1 MAKRVMSFDEF
12 CEKVVCGVQRESWM
26 PEEGS
31 PLEDQYE
38 LLSGFQEGD
47 YLYKET
53 EDSDPIPM
61 EHIEQEGGGE
71 GSGEYCYAVIQV
83 GEKFYKIEYSYYS
96 YRGYDYDGADVL
108 EVVPT
113 QRMVTFYE

>member
-1 MAKRVMSFDEF
+1 MAKYVMSFDEF
-12 CEKVVCGVQRESWM
+12 CKKVVCGVRRTRWM

-31 PLEDQYE
+31 PLDDKCEF
-38 LLSGFQEGD
+38 LSGFEEGD

-53 EDSDPIPM
+53 EDSDPIPIK
-61 EHIEQEGGGE
+61 HIEQEGGGE
-71 GSGEYCYAVIQV
+71 GGGEYCYAVIQV

-96 YRGYDYDGADVL
+96 YSGYDYDYADVL
-108 EVVPT
+108 EAVPT

>member
-1 MAKRVMSFDEF
+1 MAKHVMSFDKF
-12 CEKVVCGVQRESWM
+12 CEKVVCGVPRTRWM
-26 PEEGS
+26 SEEGS
-31 PLEDQYE
+31 PLDDKCEF
-38 LLSGFQEGD
+38 LSGFEEGD

-61 EHIEQEGGGE
+61 KHIEQEGGGE
-71 GSGEYCYAVIQV
+71 GGSEYCYTVIQV

-96 YRGYDYDGADVL
+96 YNGYDYDYADVL

>member
-1 MAKRVMSFDEF
+1 MAKYVMSFNEF
-12 CEKVVCGVQRESWM
+12 CKKVVCGVPRTRWM
-26 PEEGS
+26 PDEGS

-38 LLSGFQEGD
+38 LLSPFQEGD

-61 EHIEQEGGGE
+61 KHIKQEGGGE
-71 GSGEYCYAVIQV
+71 GGGEYCYAVIQV

-96 YRGYDYDGADVL
+96 YSGYDYDYADVL

-113 QRMVTFYE
+113 QRTVTFYE

>member
-1 MAKRVMSFDEF
+1 MAKHVMSFDEF
-12 CEKVVCGVQRESWM
+12 CGKIVCGVPYKSWM
-26 PEEGS
+26 SEEGS
-31 PLEDQYE
+31 PLEDRGE
-38 LLSGFQEGD
+38 FLDGFNEGD

-61 EHIEQEGGGE
+61 NHIEQEGGGE
-71 GSGEYCYAVIQV
+71 GGGEYCYAVIQV
-83 GEKFYKIEYSYYS
+83 GDKFYKIEYSYHSYS
-96 YRGYDYDGADVL
+96 GYDYDDADVL

>member
-12 CEKVVCGVQRESWM
+12 CEKVVCGVPRTRWM

-31 PLEDQYE
+31 PLEDKYE
-38 LLSGFQEGD
+38 LLCGFQEGD

-61 EHIEQEGGGE
+61 NHIEQEGGGE
-71 GSGEYCYAVIQV
+71 GGGEYCYAVIQV

-96 YRGYDYDGADVL
+96 YNGYDYDDADVY
-108 EVVPT
+108 EVVPVE
-113 QRMVTFYE
+113 RLVTFYE